1 MAAAGADGAIG
12 GRFYLMLSVPHCHLP
27 LPGRA
32 TCTHLLLRDHGL
44 DISPTCTNTAHYANN
59 NIDLTNV
66 NLGPHNDHREQTI
79 SNLLSDLLVSGTIT
93 TQESIK
99 HSYFVT

>member
-1 MAAAGADGAIG
+1 MAPALVAAGLPRLVWQLLADGAIG

-32 TCTHLLLRDHGL
+32 TCTR
-44 DISPTCTNTAHYANN
+44 TCYCEIMVWILHPPPLTLHYANN

-66 NLGPHNDHREQTI
+66 NLGPHNDHREQTT
-79 SNLLSDLLVSGTIT
+79 SNLLLDLLVR
-93 TQESIK
+93 
-99 HSYFVT
+99 